1 MLVPGYIVVLR
12 QVAARYGGC
21 STVAL
26 RLVSM
31 CQGTVGKQS
40 WPGPGVIRTQ
50 HVTIHYVTID
60 QVAVRQITTDNA
72 VQ

>member
-1 MLVPGYIVVLR
+1 
-12 QVAARYGGC
+12 
-21 STVAL
+21 
-26 RLVSM
+26 M
-31 CQGTVGKQS
+31 CQGSVGKQS

-50 HVTIHYVTID
+50 HVTIPYVTID